1 VHPIDRAH
9 RRLIGPHAIIAR
21 LSALHLHS
29 HTPNL
34 FIHPPPPKTLH
45 PSPSICYQYSKD
57 ISHTQETERK
67 TAVNFDLDE
76 EQSEIRDMVRRFTE
90 REITPYAG
98 AWDENN
104 HFPREIYTHMAEL
117 GLMGMTTPEEY
128 SGSNLSR
135 LSGALV
141 YEELAKG
148 EMATS
153 VGLSVHNMVT
163 GSIARFG
170 TAEQRQ
176 RWVTRLATGQLLGA
190 FSLSETAS
198 GSDAASLQCRA
209 ESRGD
214 SYILN
219 GSKMW
224 VTNGGEADIYL
235 LMARTSAGKGGA
247 GVSCF
252 IVEKGTPGFSFGKTE
267 RKMGLHSSPTREL
280 IFEDCTIPAFN
291 RLGEEGQGFKIAL
304 SSLDGGR
311 INIGAVA
318 VGVAQAA
325 FDVACNYAR
334 EREQFGHPI
343 GAFQAIQFMLA
354 DMAMKIEA
362 ARLLVYYAAYRLAAG
377 QSTSM
382 NAAMA
387 KCFATDTAME
397 VTTNAVQVLG
407 GAGYV
412 RDYPVERY
420 MRDVKVAQIF
430 EGTNQIQRIVIARA
444 LLGNLR

>member
-1 VHPIDRAH
+1 M
-9 RRLIGPHAIIAR
+9 
-21 LSALHLHS
+21 
-29 HTPNL
+29 
-34 FIHPPPPKTLH
+34 K
-45 PSPSICYQYSKD
+45 
-57 ISHTQETERK
+57 
-67 TAVNFDLDE
+67 FDLDE
-76 EQSEIRDMVRRFTE
+76 EQIDIRDMVRRFTE
-90 REITPYAG
+90 QEIKPYADT
-98 AWDENN
+98 WDEQGI
-104 HFPREIYTHMAEL
+104 FPREVYTKMAEL

-128 SGSNLSR
+128 GGSALNR
-135 LSGALV
+135 LTNALV

-148 EMATS
+148 EMATA

-163 GSIARFG
+163 GSLARFCD
-170 TAEQRQ
+170 TEQRG
-176 RWVTRLATGQLLGA
+176 RWVGKLAGGQLLGA
-190 FSLSETAS
+190 FSLSEAAS

-209 ESRGD
+209 ERHDGSRDKSGT
-214 SYILN
+214 YILN

-235 LMARTSAGKGGA
+235 LMARTGA
-247 GVSCF
+247 GNSSSGISCF
-252 IVEKGTPGFSFGKTE
+252 VVEKGTPGFSFGKQE

-280 IFEDCTIPAFN
+280 LFENCAIPISN
-291 RLGEEGQGFKIAL
+291 RIGEEGQGFKIAL

-311 INIGAVA
+311 VNIGAIA

-325 FDVACNYAR
+325 FETASSYAR
-334 EREQFGHPI
+334 ERKQFGQSI
-343 GAFQAIQFMLA
+343 GAFQGVQFMLA

-362 ARLLVYYAAYRLAAG
+362 ARLLVYEAAYKLDTRQDA
-377 QSTSM
+377 SM
-382 NAAMA
+382 YASMA

-430 EGTNQIQRIVIARA
+430 EGTNQIQRVVIARA
-444 LLGNLR
+444 LLGNIQR

>member
-1 VHPIDRAH
+1 M
-9 RRLIGPHAIIAR
+9 
-21 LSALHLHS
+21 
-29 HTPNL
+29 
-34 FIHPPPPKTLH
+34 
-45 PSPSICYQYSKD
+45 
-57 ISHTQETERK
+57 
-67 TAVNFDLDE
+67 NFDLDE
-76 EQSEIRDMVRRFTE
+76 EQAEMRDTVRRFTE
-90 REITPYAG
+90 QEIVPYAE

-104 HFPREIYTHMAEL
+104 HFPREIYRQVAQL

-128 SGSNLSR
+128 GGSQLSR
-135 LSGALV
+135 LTAAMI
-141 YEELAKG
+141 YEEIAKG
-148 EMATS
+148 EMATA
-153 VGLSVHNMVT
+153 VGLSVHNMIT

-170 TAEQRQ
+170 KQEQRQ
-176 RWVTRLATGQLLGA
+176 RWVRALASGELLGA
-190 FSLSETAS
+190 FSLSEAAS

-209 ESRGD
+209 ERRD
-214 SYILN
+214 SYYILN
-219 GSKMW
+219 GTKMW

-235 LMARTSAGKGGA
+235 LMARTSGGKGSVGIT
-247 GVSCF
+247 CF
-252 IVEKGTPGFSFGKTE
+252 VVEKDTPGFSFGKTE

-280 IFEDCTIPAFN
+280 IFSDCKVPVAN

-311 INIGAVA
+311 INIGAIA

-325 FDVACNYAR
+325 FEIARNYAR

-362 ARLLVYYAAYRLAAG
+362 ARLLVYEAAYKLDNG
-377 QSTSM
+377 QSPGM
-382 NAAMA
+382 YAAMA

-430 EGTNQIQRIVIARA
+430 EGTNQIQRVVIARA

>member
-1 VHPIDRAH
+1 M
-9 RRLIGPHAIIAR
+9 
-21 LSALHLHS
+21 
-29 HTPNL
+29 
-34 FIHPPPPKTLH
+34 K
-45 PSPSICYQYSKD
+45 
-57 ISHTQETERK
+57 
-67 TAVNFDLDE
+67 FDLNE
-76 EQSEIRDMVRRFTE
+76 EQSDIRDMVRRFTQQ
-90 REITPYAG
+90 EIIPHAES
-98 AWDENN
+98 WDENN
-104 HFPREIYTHMAEL
+104 YFPREIYSGMAEL

-128 SGSNLSR
+128 GGSALSR

-170 TAEQRQ
+170 NEEQRQ
-176 RWVTRLATGQLLGA
+176 RWVIKLAAGELLGA
-190 FSLSETAS
+190 FSLSEAAS

-209 ESRGD
+209 ESRD
-214 SYILN
+214 DHYILN

-235 LMARTSAGKGGA
+235 LMARTQSGKGSAGI
-247 GVSCF
+247 SCF
-252 IVEKGTPGFSFGKTE
+252 VVEKGTPGFSFGKTE

-280 IFEDCTIPAFN
+280 IFENCKISSAN

-311 INIGAVA
+311 INIGAIA
-318 VGVAQAA
+318 IGVAQAA
-325 FDVACNYAR
+325 FEVACKYAR

-343 GAFQAIQFMLA
+343 GAFQGIQFMLA

-362 ARLLVYYAAYRLAAG
+362 ARLLVYEAAYKHDEG
-377 QSTSM
+377 QSTGIY
-382 NAAMA
+382 AAMA
-387 KCFATDTAME
+387 KCLATDTAME

>member
-1 VHPIDRAH
+1 
-9 RRLIGPHAIIAR
+9 
-21 LSALHLHS
+21 
-29 HTPNL
+29 
-34 FIHPPPPKTLH
+34 
-45 PSPSICYQYSKD
+45 
-57 ISHTQETERK
+57 
-67 TAVNFDLDE
+67 
-76 EQSEIRDMVRRFTE
+76 
-90 REITPYAG
+90 
-98 AWDENN
+98 
-104 HFPREIYTHMAEL
+104 
-117 GLMGMTTPEEY
+117 MGMTTPEEY
-128 SGSNLSR
+128 GGSQLSR
-135 LSGALV
+135 LTAAMI
-141 YEELAKG
+141 YEEIAKG
-148 EMATS
+148 EMATA
-153 VGLSVHNMVT
+153 VGLSVHNMIT

-170 TAEQRQ
+170 KQEQRQ
-176 RWVTRLATGQLLGA
+176 RWVRALASGELLGA
-190 FSLSETAS
+190 FSLSEAAS

-209 ESRGD
+209 ERRD
-214 SYILN
+214 SYYILN
-219 GSKMW
+219 GTKMW

-235 LMARTSAGKGGA
+235 LMARTSGGKGSVGIT
-247 GVSCF
+247 CF
-252 IVEKGTPGFSFGKTE
+252 VVEKDTPGFSFGKTE

-280 IFEDCTIPAFN
+280 IFSDCKVPVAN

-311 INIGAVA
+311 INIGAIA

-325 FDVACNYAR
+325 FEIARNYAR

-362 ARLLVYYAAYRLAAG
+362 ARLLVYEAAYKLDNG
-377 QSTSM
+377 QSPGM
-382 NAAMA
+382 YAAMA

-430 EGTNQIQRIVIARA
+430 EGTNQIQRVVIARA

>member
-1 VHPIDRAH
+1 MR
-9 RRLIGPHAIIAR
+9 
-21 LSALHLHS
+21 
-29 HTPNL
+29 
-34 FIHPPPPKTLH
+34 
-45 PSPSICYQYSKD
+45 
-57 ISHTQETERK
+57 
-67 TAVNFDLDE
+67 FDLDE
-76 EQSEIRDMVRRFTE
+76 EQLAIRDMVRHFTKQ
-90 REITPYAG
+90 EIAPHAE
-98 AWDENN
+98 AWDETNY
-104 HFPREIYTHMAEL
+104 FPREIYHKMAEL
-117 GLMGMTTPEEY
+117 GLMGMTTPEAY
-128 SGSNLSR
+128 GGSALSR
-135 LSGALV
+135 MSNALV

-148 EMATS
+148 EMATA

-170 TAEQRQ
+170 DQAQRQ
-176 RWVTRLATGQLLGA
+176 RWVSRLASGELLGA
-190 FSLSETAS
+190 FSLSEADS

-209 ESRGD
+209 ECHNNV
-214 SYILN
+214 YILN
-219 GSKMW
+219 GTKMW

-235 LMARTSAGKGGA
+235 VMALTSGSKGPAGI
-247 GVSCF
+247 SCF
-252 IVEKGTPGFSFGKTE
+252 VLEKGTPGFSFGKTE

-280 IFEDCTIPAFN
+280 IFENCEIPLLN

-325 FDVACNYAR
+325 FETARHYSR
-334 EREQFGHPI
+334 EREQFGQPI
-343 GAFQAIQFMLA
+343 SSFQGIQFMLA

-362 ARLLVYYAAYRLAAG
+362 ARLLVYEAAYKLDEGQNAG
-377 QSTSM
+377 MYAS
-382 NAAMA
+382 MA
-387 KCFATDTAME
+387 KCFATDMAME

-430 EGTNQIQRIVIARA
+430 EGTNQIQRVVIARA
-444 LLGNLR
+444 LLGNV

>member
-1 VHPIDRAH
+1 M
-9 RRLIGPHAIIAR
+9 
-21 LSALHLHS
+21 
-29 HTPNL
+29 
-34 FIHPPPPKTLH
+34 
-45 PSPSICYQYSKD
+45 
-57 ISHTQETERK
+57 
-67 TAVNFDLDE
+67 NFDLDE
-76 EQSEIRDMVRRFTE
+76 EQAEIRDTVRRFTE
-90 REITPYAG
+90 SHITPYAEM
-98 AWDENN
+98 WDELN
-104 HFPREIYTHMAEL
+104 HFPREVYTLMAEL

-128 SGSNLSR
+128 GGSALSR

-141 YEELAKG
+141 YEELARG

-153 VGLSVHNMVT
+153 VGLSVQNMVA

-170 TAEQRQ
+170 NAEQIQ
-176 RWVTRLATGQLLGA
+176 RWVTRLASGELLGA

-209 ESRGD
+209 ENQGN
-214 SYILN
+214 SYLLN
-219 GSKMW
+219 GSKTW
-224 VTNGGEADIYL
+224 VTNGGEADVYL
-235 LMARTSAGKGGA
+235 LMARTSAGKGASGI
-247 GVSCF
+247 SCF
-252 IVEKGTPGFSFGKTE
+252 VIEKGTPGFSFGKTE

-280 IFEDCTIPAFN
+280 IFENCQIPAFN
-291 RLGEEGQGFKIAL
+291 RLGDEGQGFKIAL

-311 INIGAVA
+311 VNIGAVA

-325 FDVACNYAR
+325 FDIACNYAR
-334 EREQFGHPI
+334 ERQQFGHPI
-343 GAFQAIQFMLA
+343 GAFQGIQFILA

-362 ARLLVYYAAYRLAAG
+362 ARLLVYEAAYRLDTG
-377 QSTSM
+377 QSASM
-382 NAAMA
+382 YASMA

-420 MRDVKVAQIF
+420 MRDVKVSQIF
-430 EGTNQIQRIVIARA
+430 EGTNQIQRIVIARS